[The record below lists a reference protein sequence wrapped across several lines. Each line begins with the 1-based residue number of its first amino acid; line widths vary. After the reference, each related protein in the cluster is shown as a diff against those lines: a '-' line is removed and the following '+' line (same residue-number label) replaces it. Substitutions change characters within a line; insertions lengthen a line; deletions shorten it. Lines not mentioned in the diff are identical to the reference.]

1 MNNICLVCLQNPKRD
16 KYQFCSKFCTDR
28 AARTA
33 PQLLPVPDDHVMY
46 RDVAALFVNNWD
58 RNTGPLPRIAYIY
71 LITWSSSLRKTF
83 DNYRDSIACTMI
95 NRDKPKEVK
104 RFRCEARKCQLGD
117 PGQSTIL
124 CSSTSMCHLCGA
136 IKTGFK
142 TTLDYK
148 RSMSPMQQRGVRFGR
163 GIYMAASSSKAFQYA
178 KNGDS
183 RSRYKAVL
191 VTRAVLGNPQRL
203 YEEDHQME
211 EPDEG
216 YHSVEAH
223 PENGGP
229 IEDVVYNHNAVR
241 PAYLIIVKQ

>member
-33 PQLLPVPDDHVMY
+33 PQLLLVPDDHVMY

-71 LITWSSSLRKTF
+71 LITWSSSLRKSF
-83 DNYRDSIACTMI
+83 DNYR
-95 NRDKPKEVK
+95 
-104 RFRCEARKCQLGD
+104 
-117 PGQSTIL
+117 
-124 CSSTSMCHLCGA
+124 TSMCHLCGA

-216 YHSVEAH
+216 YHSVSI
-223 PENGGP
+223 NFGGVGP
-229 IEDVVYNHNAVR
+229 IEDVVFNHNAVR